1 MGYTVNPANLGAVFV
16 VPTQVVDKHIKLA
29 SGQQI
34 KLLLWMLRHSN
45 EGFDLDKLCAD
56 LNFNADD
63 ALDYMQYWVE
73 TGVILCDDEIKSA
86 PKEKKTAV
94 REKKT
99 ETAVKAIEGS
109 FKTEKPKKEM
119 PSIIH
124 TKPTM
129 QEIVARAE
137 ESDEIRFLLRES
149 QTMLGRTIGYDCQCT
164 LLMLH
169 DTYGLPV
176 EVIIMIIEYAVSVG
190 KSNSSY
196 ILSVGKD
203 WSEHEIDTIEKADE
217 KISTLRTVNKHW
229 AKFAAMARISNSVPT
244 REQEKYFSVWD
255 KEWKFSLDMIYC
267 AYEKMTNNCRK
278 LSFPYM
284 NKILKSWHTDGIK
297 TVADVEAYEK
307 GKMVFAAEKPEN
319 KKAFTPSANS
329 NFTKNP
335 TPQTNTS
342 YDLEKFKSDA
352 IHKPLI
358 YNKKKKN
365 P

>member
-29 SGQQI
+29 SGQQL

-45 EGFDLDKLCAD
+45 EGFDLDRLCKD
-56 LNFNADD
+56 LNFNKDD

-73 TGVILCDDEIKSA
+73 TGVILCDDEIKPA
-86 PKEKKTAV
+86 PKESKTAV
-94 REKKT
+94 KDKQSSTDKK
-99 ETAVKAIEGS
+99 VKKEASE
-109 FKTEKPKKEM
+109 ELKPKKEM
-119 PSIIH
+119 PQIVH

-129 QEIVARAE
+129 QEIVQRAE

-149 QTMLGRTIGYDCQCT
+149 QTMLGRTIGYDCQCS

-196 ILSVGKD
+196 ILALGRD

-229 AKFAAMARISNSVPT
+229 AKFAAMARLSNSIPT

-284 NKILKSWHTDGIK
+284 NKILKSWHADSIT
-297 TVADVEAYEK
+297 TVSDVEAYEK
-307 GKMVFAAEKPEN
+307 GKMVFSQDEKAN
-319 KKAFTPSANS
+319 KKTFTSNTKTSFEKNS
-329 NFTKNP
+329 SP
-335 TPQTNTS
+335 ENTS

-352 IHKPLI
+352 IHKPLV